1 MPCLSY
7 LKFPS
12 FTDNACNSLTLDAVA
27 NAIKNTV
34 FHVKNFT
41 SQDKRGSKG
50 GSHNL
55 QSTEGK
61 SQLGRSG
68 FKIGFEL
75 KIPLINFER
84 SPLVLTER
92 PPQPLCF
99 ELIADQQF
107 SSKASKYMEQSI
119 RSSTRRLY
127 SVRWEIFSSWCAERQ
142 ISPTSASVGNVADF
156 FVYLHSVKKCKV
168 ATIIGYRS
176 VLEEHPLLTPEV
188 EETKTDVELRALPEE
203 LSNSL
208 V

>member
-1 MPCLSY
+1 MKIGIHGLFKRCVLLRNCKLGKSLMPCLSY

-12 FTDNACNSLTLDAVA
+12 FTDNACNSLTLDVVA

-99 ELIADQQF
+99 ELIAD
-107 SSKASKYMEQSI
+107 
-119 RSSTRRLY
+119 L
-127 SVRWEIFSSWCAERQ
+127 
-142 ISPTSASVGNVADF
+142 
-156 FVYLHSVKKCKV
+156 
-168 ATIIGYRS
+168 
-176 VLEEHPLLTPEV
+176 
-188 EETKTDVELRALPEE
+188 
-203 LSNSL
+203 
-208 V
+208 

>member
-34 FHVKNFT
+34 FHAKNFT

-75 KIPLINFER
+75 KIPLINIER
-84 SPLVLTER
+84 SPLVRTER
-92 PPQPLCF
+92 PLQPLCF
-99 ELIADQQF
+99 ELIAD
-107 SSKASKYMEQSI
+107 
-119 RSSTRRLY
+119 L
-127 SVRWEIFSSWCAERQ
+127 
-142 ISPTSASVGNVADF
+142 
-156 FVYLHSVKKCKV
+156 
-168 ATIIGYRS
+168 
-176 VLEEHPLLTPEV
+176 
-188 EETKTDVELRALPEE
+188 
-203 LSNSL
+203 
-208 V
+208 

>member
-61 SQLGRSG
+61 SSW
-68 FKIGFEL
+68 IVS
-75 KIPLINFER
+75 LIKWVYQDTSKHLSTVHAHDTRKLATSWALF
-84 SPLVLTER
+84 
-92 PPQPLCF
+92 
-99 ELIADQQF
+99 
-107 SSKASKYMEQSI
+107 KAS
-119 RSSTRRLY
+119 
-127 SVRWEIFSSWCAERQ
+127 
-142 ISPTSASVGNVADF
+142 VAK
-156 FVYLHSVKKCKV
+156 L
-168 ATIIGYRS
+168 
-176 VLEEHPLLTPEV
+176 
-188 EETKTDVELRALPEE
+188 
-203 LSNSL
+203 
-208 V
+208 